1 MGQIADNL
9 LKVRER
15 IEAAALRSGR
25 DPKDIILVAVS
36 KGQGLEKIEEAI
48 AAGVQVLG
56 ENFVQEAKA
65 KIEALRSS
73 GQALNPDI
81 IGTAWHFV
89 GHLQTNKA
97 KQAVELFDLI
107 HSVDSVKLARELA
120 RQAEKLGKRMPV
132 LIQVNISQEA
142 TKFGVEKD
150 EALVL
155 IKEAAQLANLEVQ
168 GLMTIGPLFDE
179 PEMSRPYYVALRHLR
194 DEMAASG
201 LVKADFKY
209 LSMGMSLDYQVAI
222 EEGANLVRVGTAIFG
237 PRGQV

>member
-15 IEAAALRSGR
+15 MEAAALRSGR

-36 KGQGLEKIEEAI
+36 KGQGLEKIEEAV
-48 AAGVQVLG
+48 AAGVEVLG

-73 GQALNPDI
+73 GQALKLK
-81 IGTAWHFV
+81 ASWHFV

-97 KQAVELFDLI
+97 KQAVELFGLI
-107 HSVDSVKLARELA
+107 HSVDSIKLARELA

-150 EALVL
+150 EAVEL
-155 IKEAAQLANLEVQ
+155 IKEAAGLKGLEVQ

-201 LVKADFKY
+201 LVKADLKY